1 MAFQAVT
8 KLSEI
13 PDGDVKGVEVSG
25 KQIALFRLGNDI
37 FALSDVCTH
46 EGCLISENH
55 EILGGDEV
63 ECTCHGS
70 HFNVRTGE
78 VTGPP
83 AMEKL
88 EKYDV
93 KVEEGQVLVDV

>member
-1 MAFQAVT
+1 MAFTQVA
-8 KLSEI
+8 KFSEI
-13 PDGDVKGVEVSG
+13 PAGQVLGVVTQG
-25 KQIALFRLGNDI
+25 KQICLYRIGNDV

-55 EILGGDEV
+55 EMLGNDEV

-70 HFNVRTGE
+70 KFNVRTGE

-83 AMEKL
+83 AMENL

-93 KVEEGQVLVDV
+93 KVEGDDVLVEV